1 MEFTTDL
8 AALFEISL
16 GKELLKNINDDFDR
30 IAAECEAKENS
41 IQKLQTY
48 SMLLKQWIKKEAV

>member
-1 MEFTTDL
+1 MEFTADL

-48 SMLLKQWIKKEAV
+48 SMLLKQ